1 MLAMLRNSY
10 EIMTFVR
17 AHASYIS
24 GTAMRNTIVYIVANK

>member
-24 GTAMRNTIVYIVANK
+24 GTAISQSDQE